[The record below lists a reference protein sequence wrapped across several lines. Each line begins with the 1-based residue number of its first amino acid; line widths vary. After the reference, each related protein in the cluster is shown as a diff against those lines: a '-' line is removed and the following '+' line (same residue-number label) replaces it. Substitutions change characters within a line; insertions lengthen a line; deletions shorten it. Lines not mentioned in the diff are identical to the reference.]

1 MQPRNTILVVDDEP
15 DVVKTVQELFRYDYR
30 VLGANSGEE
39 GLALLRR
46 ERVHVLMT
54 DQRMPGMTGVEL
66 LRRAREASPDT
77 VRILVTGYADVRDV
91 IDAINL
97 GNVYHYLTKPWD
109 PEVLEA
115 TLRDAVTRY
124 EATVARDER
133 CAVIEDREHL
143 LASSLRATGRRLDL
157 LAQTLTAVSRDTPP
171 HERATLVSR
180 LTERLRAST
189 RELTTPREPT
199 ECELAAL
206 MREVSEDARSIVSAR
221 HGRIDVTLADDL
233 GTAEI
238 DPAYVREGLVFL
250 FAQGAVENARV
261 TFVAQK
267 NHIEVRGL
275 GPMDYDA
282 LITYFALAGIGAAWE
297 AGVFALT
304 P

>member
-39 GLALLRR
+39 GLDALRR

-66 LRRAREASPDT
+66 LRRARETSPDT

-115 TLRDAVTRY
+115 TLRDAVARY
-124 EATVARDER
+124 EATVARAER
-133 CAVIEDREHL
+133 CAIIEDREHL
-143 LASSLRATGRRLDL
+143 LASSLRTTGRQLGL
-157 LAQTLTAVSRDTPP
+157 LAQTLTVTSRDARPP
-171 HERATLVSR
+171 EWATLTGR
-180 LTERLRAST
+180 LAERVRANT
-189 RELTTPREPT
+189 RELTTPREHSV
-199 ECELAAL
+199 CDLGAVL
-206 MREVSEDARSIVSAR
+206 REVAEDARLIVSAR
-221 HGRIDVTLADDL
+221 HGELEVNFADDL
-233 GTAEI
+233 GAAEL
-238 DPAYVREGLVFL
+238 DPTYVREGLVFL
-250 FAQGAVENARV
+250 FAQGVGENARI
-261 TFVAQK
+261 ALLAEK
-267 NHIEVRGL
+267 ARIEAHGL
-275 GPMDYDA
+275 GAIDHEA
-282 LITYFALAGIGAAWE
+282 LVTYFALAGLGASWE
-297 AGVFALT
+297 EGVFALT